1 MTMISFTY
9 DDGDNIAT
17 VNWTP
22 EYGFMAAGDKAILDR
37 ISYREVE
44 PRVPEVVPVPVL
56 SIPMRDDTPGV
67 TPPFVAPPEDIP
79 VKLGCAAC
87 GCPEAAHG
95 PDGCSRHLCR
105 TFVQDF

>member
-37 ISYREVE
+37 ISYEEIE
-44 PRVPEVVPVPVL
+44 PRVPDVVPVPVL
-56 SIPMRDDTPGV
+56 SVPVMADTPITV
-67 TPPFVAPPEDIP
+67 PEDIP

-95 PDGCSRHLCR
+95 PDGCSRHLCKSW
-105 TFVQDF
+105 VQDF